1 MNIEKNKGKKKDT
14 KNFIQI
20 LSIIEAQ
27 SCAIFNFYVI
37 AEEEGYFRSRLDRSY
52 IGSYEIGD
60 VERFLL
66 NDIPSRRE
74 CNNRYLHY
82 LKTYEILPQND
93 EDGNKRT
100 NFRRRVIS
108 LLYRYKWSLRQPP
121 KQVRIL

>member
-1 MNIEKNKGKKKDT
+1 MCY
-14 KNFIQI
+14 F
-20 LSIIEAQ
+20 S
-27 SCAIFNFYVI
+27 FFYVI

-82 LKTYEILPQND
+82 LKTYEILPQYD
-93 EDGNKRT
+93 EDGDKRKS
-100 NFRRRVIS
+100 FRSRVIS
-108 LLYRYKWSLRQPP
+108 MLYRYKWSLRQPP